1 MLVPVGGASSVNDPR
16 RTDPPE
22 MEFYNLV
29 PMYVQYGVAVTL
41 LPLLSLCS
49 ALLCSGWLPAC
60 LAGWLAGRLPLYL
73 PESAAAQ
80 L

>member
-29 PMYVQYGVAVTL
+29 PMYVQYGVAVT
-41 LPLLSLCS
+41 PLLSLCS
-49 ALLCSGWLPAC
+49 ALLCSALAGCLHVW
-60 LAGWLAGRLPLYL
+60 LAGWLAG
-73 PESAAAQ
+73 
-80 L
+80 